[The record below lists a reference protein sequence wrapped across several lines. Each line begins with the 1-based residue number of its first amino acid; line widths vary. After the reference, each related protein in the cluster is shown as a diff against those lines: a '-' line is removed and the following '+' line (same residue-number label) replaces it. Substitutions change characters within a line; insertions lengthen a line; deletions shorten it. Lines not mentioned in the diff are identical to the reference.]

1 MHMHTESLAHTDA
14 LVHTLLACTRADA
27 HVIAHRIHYTTLCHA
42 RHIQTSTPLH
52 TRKYMHIHMHI
63 RIRLHIHIRFQ
74 IHIYIYTCIYTCI

>member
-1 MHMHTESLAHTDA
+1 
-14 LVHTLLACTRADA
+14 VHTLAYTRADA

-63 RIRLHIHIRFQ
+63 RSRLQ
-74 IHIYIYTCIYTCI
+74 IYIYPYTCTYTCTYKYIYTYIYIYI